1 MIRGGMGRRYEYSCW
16 LSMCPLDFSD
26 MALSSRVV
34 VMVESMG
41 CSLTGYGGMLVFGLR
56 WSESAL

>member
-1 MIRGGMGRRYEYSCW
+1 MGRRYEYSCW